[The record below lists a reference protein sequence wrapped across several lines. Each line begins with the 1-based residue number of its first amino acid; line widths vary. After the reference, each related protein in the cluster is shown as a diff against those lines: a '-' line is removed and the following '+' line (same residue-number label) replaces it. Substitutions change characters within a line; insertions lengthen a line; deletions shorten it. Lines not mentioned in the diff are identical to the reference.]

1 MHILYGRESYAICK
15 LCKSLFVLMY
25 TYAQLYSFILFM
37 FQSPSSNE
45 SSADST
51 PAKKEPTKADI
62 MAEKAAAKAAQA
74 AARERQKAAADA
86 AALDKMIGI

>member
-1 MHILYGRESYAICK
+1 MHISHRK
-15 LCKSLFVLMY
+15 LCYLQIMQVIVWFDVYLLTLFIHIVSVLK
-25 TYAQLYSFILFM
+25 
-37 FQSPSSNE
+37 SPSSSGS

-51 PAKKEPTKADI
+51 SAKKEPTKADI